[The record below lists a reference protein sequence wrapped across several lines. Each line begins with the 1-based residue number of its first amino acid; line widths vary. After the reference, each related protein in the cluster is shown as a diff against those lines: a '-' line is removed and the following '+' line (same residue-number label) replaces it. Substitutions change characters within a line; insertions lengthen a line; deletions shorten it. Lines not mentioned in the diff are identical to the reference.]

1 MKSFT
6 PLELIEAAMG
16 GGPERVESLIESILP
31 DAYRL
36 AYGILG
42 ERQIAED
49 VAQESC
55 VAIYRTIGS
64 LRSAE
69 AFRVWFYRIVV
80 RRAAEFKKRRDRNE
94 PVVAETHLD
103 EDCRTAIDI
112 WSALASL
119 PPRLRDVV
127 VLHYFEDLSSR
138 EIASI
143 LRIPDGTVRFRLM
156 TARRRLRSLL
166 GDTPQSTSANHE
178 VHHAI

>member
-1 MKSFT
+1 MKSVT
-6 PLELIEAAMG
+6 PPELIDSAIRGGPAEIDRLIEA
-16 GGPERVESLIESILP
+16 IWP

-36 AYGILG
+36 AYGVLG
-42 ERQIAED
+42 ERQSAED

-55 VAIYRTIGS
+55 VVIYRTIAS

-80 RRAAEFKKRRDRNE
+80 RRAAEFKKRRDRSE
-94 PVVAETHLD
+94 PIINDTSV
-103 EDCRTAIDI
+103 EDDRANAIDI
-112 WSALASL
+112 WRALTLL
-119 PPRLRDVV
+119 PPNLRNVV

-156 TARRRLRSLL
+156 TAKRRLRPLL
-166 GDTPQSTSANHE
+166 SDSEISPVNHE